1 MKKLTKQLNLMGFY
15 SLKKITGTA
24 QGFSCQFC
32 VHVAFIRQYE
42 LGRDTIVGYGSRHK
56 IAQNGG
62 SIWSIQN
69 QII

>member
-1 MKKLTKQLNLMGFY
+1 MEFY
-15 SLKKITGTA
+15 SWKKKKITGTA
-24 QGFSCQFC
+24 QGFSGQFC